1 MVIPG
6 VSTDRAQAE
15 LCART
20 EAFCRDHLDPIAAEI
35 DRTNQL
41 PLDTVRAIGN
51 AGLLGIPIPKE
62 FGGHG
67 GSASDLLVVVEAISR
82 SSGAVGNILGVH
94 TLCSYGAILGF
105 GTAAQK
111 QRYLPDL
118 ASGRFL
124 GAFAITEADAGSDV
138 GSIRTRALR
147 AGDGWR
153 ITGTKTQ
160 ITSGTH
166 ADLLLVMANADPT
179 AGHRGLTA
187 FLVEAD
193 SPGFSVLGA
202 HNCIGQRGSGL
213 ATLQFNDVYVTGD
226 QIVGDVGGGLFLLKR
241 VIEFDKLI
249 AATSAMSI
257 ANAALLR
264 TVKFVER
271 RMQFG
276 NPLSHLQ
283 AVQIAL
289 ADAAIDIHAIRAL
302 IRETVRAWDQGDE
315 ITLGA
320 AAMKVLAAERAL
332 AICLSA
338 LHLHGSAGYVNE
350 LPFDRYIR
358 DVQGFA
364 IAAGATEIQKQII
377 ARMLLRKHD
386 QT

>member
-6 VSTDRAQAE
+6 VGTDRAQAE
-15 LCART
+15 LSART
-20 EAFCRDHLDPIAAEI
+20 EAICRDHLDPIATEI

-41 PLDTVRAIGN
+41 PLDAVRAIAK
-51 AGLLGIPIPKE
+51 AGFFGIPIPKD
-62 FGGHG
+62 FGGYG
-67 GSASDLLVVVEAISR
+67 GCASDLLVVVEAISR

-105 GTAAQK
+105 GTGAQK

-118 ASGRFL
+118 ASGRSL

-138 GSIRTRALR
+138 ASIKTRAVR
-147 AGDGWR
+147 AGDGWH
-153 ITGTKTQ
+153 ITGKKTQ

-166 ADLLLVMANADPT
+166 ADLLLVMANTDASL
-179 AGHRGLTA
+179 GHRGLTA
-187 FLVEAD
+187 FLVETR
-193 SPGFSVLGA
+193 SPGFSVTTV
-202 HNCIGQRGSGL
+202 HNSIGQRGSGL
-213 ATLQFNDVYVTGD
+213 AMLQFDNVYVGD
-226 QIVGDVGGGLFLLKR
+226 EQIVGEVGGGLFLLKR

-257 ANAALLR
+257 ANAALLQ
-264 TVKFVER
+264 TIEFVER
-271 RMQFG
+271 RTQFG
-276 NPLSHLQ
+276 KSLSHLQ
-283 AVQIAL
+283 AVQMAIAE
-289 ADAAIDIHAIRAL
+289 AAIDIHAIRAL
-302 IRETVRAWDQGDE
+302 IRETVRAWDRGDE

-350 LPFDRYIR
+350 LPFDRYVR

-364 IAAGATEIQKQII
+364 IAAGATEIQKQIV
-377 ARMLLRKHD
+377 ARMLLQKHS
-386 QT
+386 

>member
-15 LCART
+15 LSARAD
-20 EAFCRDHLDPIAAEI
+20 AFCRNHLDPIAAEI

-41 PLDTVRAIGN
+41 PLDAVREMGK
-51 AGLLGIPIPKE
+51 AGFLGIPIPEE
-62 FGGHG
+62 FGGCG
-67 GSASDLLVVVEAISR
+67 GSASDLLVVVEAIAR
-82 SSGAVGNILGVH
+82 SSGAVGNVLGVH

-118 ASGRFL
+118 ASGRLL

-138 GSIRTRALR
+138 ANIGARAVR

-153 ITGTKTQ
+153 ITGKKTQ

-166 ADLLLVMANADPT
+166 ADLLLVLANADLSL
-179 AGHRGLTA
+179 GHRGLTA
-187 FLVEAD
+187 FLVETR
-193 SPGFSVLGA
+193 SPGFNVLAAQNSVG
-202 HNCIGQRGSGL
+202 HRGSGL
-213 ATLQFNDVYVTGD
+213 ATLQFDNVFVHDD
-226 QIVGDVGGGLFLLKR
+226 QMVGDVGGGLFLLKR

-257 ANAALLR
+257 ADAALMR
-264 TVKFVER
+264 TVEFAER
-271 RMQFG
+271 RVQFG

-283 AVQIAL
+283 AIQIAL
-289 ADAAIDIHAIRAL
+289 AEAAIDIHAIRAL
-302 IRETVRAWDQGDE
+302 IRETVCAWDRGDE

-338 LHLHGSAGYVNE
+338 LHVHGGAGYVTE
-350 LPFDRYIR
+350 LPLDRYIR

-364 IAAGATEIQKQII
+364 IAAGATEIQKQIV
-377 ARMLLRKHD
+377 ARMLLPGHRQK
-386 QT
+386 